1 MELQYFLYIFAFDK
15 KLTNPNTNMN
25 EALYFY
31 VKNGVSEGP
40 FSAEEL
46 MKLITPDTLIWTEGM
61 TEWAPASDVATISE
75 MFATDTEEE
84 TKIAPPVFTPPT
96 FEAAPPAQDPQP
108 PVFETPTQE
117 PQPSVMEP
125 QEIDAQPQVTE
136 SAQPVMDAQPP
147 VMDAQPP
154 VFDAAP
160 PTGDGVPPVFNDP
173 QQPTSVQPAPAKKSN
188 AWIFI
193 VLAVVLVAGL
203 GVGGYFI
210 YQNFIKKTE
219 TINYDTLQ
227 NNENSYYD
235 NNAIDESEYKY
246 EYLRER
252 EMTYDDVE
260 GKSAEELRLMRNYIF
275 ARRGYIFESEDL
287 KEYFE
292 QFSWYVP
299 LYYDVTP
306 RLSDI
311 EKYNVNFIKEFET
324 DFGPDYTPEYEY

>member
-1 MELQYFLYIFAFDK
+1 
-15 KLTNPNTNMN
+15 MN

-40 FSAEEL
+40 LSAEEL
-46 MKLITPDTLIWTEGM
+46 IKLITPDTQIWTEGM
-61 TEWAPASDVATISE
+61 TEWAPANEVAPIGE

-108 PVFETPTQE
+108 PVFEAPTQE
-117 PQPSVMEP
+117 PQPPVMEP
-125 QEIDAQPQVTE
+125 QEIEAQPQVTE
-136 SAQPVMDAQPP
+136 SEPP
-147 VMDAQPP
+147 VTDAQPP
-154 VFDAAP
+154 VFDAVP
-160 PTGDGVPPVFNDP
+160 PTGDGVPPVFNGP
-173 QQPTSVQPAPAKKSN
+173 QQPTGVQPALAKKSN

-219 TINYDTLQ
+219 TINYDTSV

-252 EMTYDDVE
+252 EMTYADVE

-311 EKYNVNFIKEFET
+311 EKYNVNFIKEYET

>member
-1 MELQYFLYIFAFDK
+1 
-15 KLTNPNTNMN
+15 MN

-46 MKLITPDTLIWTEGM
+46 IKLITPDTLIWTEGM
-61 TEWAPASDVATISE
+61 TEWAPASGVAPISE

-108 PVFETPTQE
+108 PVFEAPTQE
-117 PQPSVMEP
+117 PQPPVMEP
-125 QEIDAQPQVTE
+125 QEIDAQPQLTE
-136 SAQPVMDAQPP
+136 SEPP

-154 VFDAAP
+154 VFDAVP
-160 PTGDGVPPVFNDP
+160 PTGDGVPPVFNGP
-173 QQPTSVQPAPAKKSN
+173 QQLTGVQPAPAKKSN

-219 TINYDTLQ
+219 TINYDTSV

-235 NNAIDESEYKY
+235 NNDIDESEYKY

-311 EKYNVNFIKEFET
+311 EKYNVNFIKEWET
-324 DFGPDYTPEYEY
+324 NFGPDYTPEYEY

>member
-1 MELQYFLYIFAFDK
+1 
-15 KLTNPNTNMN
+15 MN

-46 MKLITPDTLIWTEGM
+46 IKLITPDTLIWTEGM
-61 TEWAPASDVATISE
+61 TEWAPASGVAPISE

-108 PVFETPTQE
+108 PVFEAPTQ
-117 PQPSVMEP
+117 EP

-136 SAQPVMDAQPP
+136 NEPP

-154 VFDAAP
+154 VFDAVP
-160 PTGDGVPPVFNDP
+160 PTGDGVPPVFNGP
-173 QQPTSVQPAPAKKSN
+173 QQPTGVQPAPAKKSN

-203 GVGGYFI
+203 GVGGFFI

-219 TINYDTLQ
+219 TINYDTSV

-235 NNAIDESEYKY
+235 NNAIDESEYEY

-252 EMTYDDVE
+252 EITYDDVE

-311 EKYNVNFIKEFET
+311 EKYNVNFIKEWET
-324 DFGPDYTPEYEY
+324 NFGPDYTPEYEY

>member
-1 MELQYFLYIFAFDK
+1 
-15 KLTNPNTNMN
+15 MN

-46 MKLITPDTLIWTEGM
+46 IKLITPDTLIWTEGM
-61 TEWAPASDVATISE
+61 TEWTPASEVAPISE

-108 PVFETPTQE
+108 PVFEAPTQE
-117 PQPSVMEP
+117 PQPPVMEP

-136 SAQPVMDAQPP
+136 SEPP
-147 VMDAQPP
+147 VMDAQSP
-154 VFDAAP
+154 VFDAVP
-160 PTGDGVPPVFNDP
+160 PTADGVPPVFNGP
-173 QQPTSVQPAPAKKSN
+173 QQPESVQPAPAKKSN

-203 GVGGYFI
+203 GVGGFFI

-219 TINYDTLQ
+219 TINYDTSV

-252 EMTYDDVE
+252 EMTYADVE

-311 EKYNVNFIKEFET
+311 EKYNVNFIKEYET

>member
-1 MELQYFLYIFAFDK
+1 
-15 KLTNPNTNMN
+15 MN

-46 MKLITPDTLIWTEGM
+46 IKLITPDTLIWTEGM
-61 TEWAPASDVATISE
+61 TEWAPASEVAPISE

-108 PVFETPTQE
+108 PVFEAPTQ
-117 PQPSVMEP
+117 EP

-136 SAQPVMDAQPP
+136 SEPP

-160 PTGDGVPPVFNDP
+160 PTGDGVPPVFNGP

-311 EKYNVNFIKEFET
+311 EKYNVNFIKEYET
-324 DFGPDYTPEYEY
+324 YFGPDYTPEYEY

>member
-1 MELQYFLYIFAFDK
+1 
-15 KLTNPNTNMN
+15 MN

-31 VKNGVSEGP
+31 VKNGNCEGP

-46 MKLITPDTLIWTEGM
+46 IKLITPDTLIWTEGM
-61 TEWAPASDVATISE
+61 TEWAPASEVATISE

-84 TKIAPPVFTPPT
+84 TKIVPPVFTPPT

-108 PVFETPTQE
+108 PVFEAPTQE

-136 SAQPVMDAQPP
+136 SEPP
-147 VMDAQPP
+147 VTDAQPP

-160 PTGDGVPPVFNDP
+160 PTGDGVPPVFNGP

-311 EKYNVNFIKEFET
+311 EKYNVNFIKEYET
-324 DFGPDYTPEYEY
+324 YFGPDYTPEYEY

>member
-1 MELQYFLYIFAFDK
+1 
-15 KLTNPNTNMN
+15 MN

-40 FSAEEL
+40 LSAEEL
-46 MKLITPDTLIWTEGM
+46 IKLITPDTLIWTEGM
-61 TEWAPASDVATISE
+61 TEWAPASEVATISE

-96 FEAAPPAQDPQP
+96 FETAPPAQDPQP
-108 PVFETPTQE
+108 PVFEAPTQD
-117 PQPSVMEP
+117 PQPSVVEP
-125 QEIDAQPQVTE
+125 QEIDAQTQVTE
-136 SAQPVMDAQPP
+136 SEPP

-160 PTGDGVPPVFNDP
+160 PTGDGVPPVFNGP

-235 NNAIDESEYKY
+235 NNAIDESEYEY

-252 EMTYDDVE
+252 EMTYADVE

-292 QFSWYVP
+292 RFSWYVP

-311 EKYNVNFIKEFET
+311 EKYNVNFIKEYET

>member
-1 MELQYFLYIFAFDK
+1 
-15 KLTNPNTNMN
+15 MN

-46 MKLITPDTLIWTEGM
+46 IKLITPDTLIWTEGM
-61 TEWAPASDVATISE
+61 TEWAPASGVAPISE

-108 PVFETPTQE
+108 PVFEAPTQ
-117 PQPSVMEP
+117 EP
-125 QEIDAQPQVTE
+125 QEIDAQPQLTE
-136 SAQPVMDAQPP
+136 SEPP

-154 VFDAAP
+154 VFDAVP
-160 PTGDGVPPVFNDP
+160 PTGDGVPPVFNGP
-173 QQPTSVQPAPAKKSN
+173 QQPTGVQPAPAKKSN

-219 TINYDTLQ
+219 TINYDTSV

-252 EMTYDDVE
+252 EITYDDVE

-311 EKYNVNFIKEFET
+311 EKYNVNFIKEWET
-324 DFGPDYTPEYEY
+324 NFGPDYTPEYEY

>member
-1 MELQYFLYIFAFDK
+1 
-15 KLTNPNTNMN
+15 MN

-40 FSAEEL
+40 LSAEEL
-46 MKLITPDTLIWTEGM
+46 IKLITPDTLIWTEGM
-61 TEWAPASDVATISE
+61 TEWTPASEVAPISE
-75 MFATDTEEE
+75 MFATDIEEE
-84 TKIAPPVFTPPT
+84 TKIVPPVFTPPT

-108 PVFETPTQE
+108 PVFEAPTQE
-117 PQPSVMEP
+117 PQPPVMKP
-125 QEIDAQPQVTE
+125 QEIDAQPQMTE
-136 SAQPVMDAQPP
+136 SEPP
-147 VMDAQPP
+147 MMDAQPP
-154 VFDAAP
+154 VFDAVP
-160 PTGDGVPPVFNDP
+160 PTGDGVPPVFNGP
-173 QQPTSVQPAPAKKSN
+173 QQPTGVQTSPAKKSN

-203 GVGGYFI
+203 GVGGFFI
-210 YQNFIKKTE
+210 YQNFTKKTE
-219 TINYDTLQ
+219 TINYDTSV

-252 EMTYDDVE
+252 EMTYADVE

-311 EKYNVNFIKEFET
+311 EKYNVNFIKEWET
-324 DFGPDYTPEYEY
+324 NFGPDYTPEYEY

>member
-1 MELQYFLYIFAFDK
+1 
-15 KLTNPNTNMN
+15 MN

-40 FSAEEL
+40 LSAEEL
-46 MKLITPDTLIWTEGM
+46 IKLITPDTLIWTEGM
-61 TEWAPASDVATISE
+61 TEWTPASEVAPISE

-96 FEAAPPAQDPQP
+96 FEAAPPAQAPQP
-108 PVFETPTQE
+108 PVFEAPTQD
-117 PQPSVMEP
+117 PQPPVMEP

-136 SAQPVMDAQPP
+136 SE
-147 VMDAQPP
+147 PP
-154 VFDAAP
+154 VFDAVP
-160 PTGDGVPPVFNDP
+160 PTADGVPPVFNGP
-173 QQPTSVQPAPAKKSN
+173 QQPTGVQPAPAKKSN

-203 GVGGYFI
+203 GVGGFFI

-219 TINYDTLQ
+219 TINYDTSV
-227 NNENSYYD
+227 NNESSYYD

-252 EMTYDDVE
+252 EMTYADVE

-311 EKYNVNFIKEFET
+311 EKYNVNFIKEYET

>member
-1 MELQYFLYIFAFDK
+1 
-15 KLTNPNTNMN
+15 MN

-46 MKLITPDTLIWTEGM
+46 IKLITPDTLIWTEGM
-61 TEWAPASDVATISE
+61 TEWAPASEVATISE

-96 FEAAPPAQDPQP
+96 FEATPPAQDPQP
-108 PVFETPTQE
+108 PVFEAPTQE
-117 PQPSVMEP
+117 PQPPVMEP

-136 SAQPVMDAQPP
+136 SEPP
-147 VMDAQPP
+147 VMDAQPQ

-160 PTGDGVPPVFNDP
+160 PTGDGVPPVFNGP
-173 QQPTSVQPAPAKKSN
+173 QQPTGVQPAPAKKSN

-246 EYLRER
+246 EYLRKR

-311 EKYNVNFIKEFET
+311 EKYNVNFIKEYET
-324 DFGPDYTPEYEY
+324 YFGPDYTPEYEY

>member
-1 MELQYFLYIFAFDK
+1 
-15 KLTNPNTNMN
+15 MN

-46 MKLITPDTLIWTEGM
+46 IKLITPNTLIWTEGM
-61 TEWAPASDVATISE
+61 TEWTPASEVAPISE

-108 PVFETPTQE
+108 PVFEAPTQE
-117 PQPSVMEP
+117 SQPPVMKP

-136 SAQPVMDAQPP
+136 SEPP

-154 VFDAAP
+154 VFDAVP
-160 PTGDGVPPVFNDP
+160 PTGDGVPPVFNGP
-173 QQPTSVQPAPAKKSN
+173 QQPTGVQPTPAKKSN

-203 GVGGYFI
+203 GVGGFFI
-210 YQNFIKKTE
+210 YQNFTKKTE
-219 TINYDTLQ
+219 TINYDTSV

-235 NNAIDESEYKY
+235 NNAIDESEYEY

-252 EMTYDDVE
+252 EMTYADVE

-292 QFSWYVP
+292 RFSWYVP

-311 EKYNVNFIKEFET
+311 EKYNVNFIKEWET
-324 DFGPDYTPEYEY
+324 NFGPDYTPEYEY

>member
-1 MELQYFLYIFAFDK
+1 
-15 KLTNPNTNMN
+15 MN

-46 MKLITPDTLIWTEGM
+46 IKLITPDTLIWTEGM
-61 TEWAPASDVATISE
+61 TEWTPASGVAPISE

-96 FEAAPPAQDPQP
+96 FEAASPAQDPQP
-108 PVFETPTQE
+108 PVFEAPTQE
-117 PQPSVMEP
+117 PQPPVIEP

-136 SAQPVMDAQPP
+136 SEPP

-154 VFDAAP
+154 IFDAVP
-160 PTGDGVPPVFNDP
+160 PTGDGVPPVFNGP
-173 QQPTSVQPAPAKKSN
+173 QQPTGVQPAPAKKNN

-219 TINYDTLQ
+219 TINYDTSV

-252 EMTYDDVE
+252 EMTYADVE

-311 EKYNVNFIKEFET
+311 EKYNVNFIKEYET

>member
-1 MELQYFLYIFAFDK
+1 
-15 KLTNPNTNMN
+15 MN

-46 MKLITPDTLIWTEGM
+46 IKLITPDTLIWTEGM
-61 TEWAPASDVATISE
+61 TEWAPASEVAPISE

-108 PVFETPTQE
+108 PVFEAPTQE
-117 PQPSVMEP
+117 PQPPVMEP

-136 SAQPVMDAQPP
+136 SDPP

-154 VFDAAP
+154 VFDAVP
-160 PTGDGVPPVFNDP
+160 PTGDGVPPVFNGP
-173 QQPTSVQPAPAKKSN
+173 QQPTGVQPTPAKKSN

-203 GVGGYFI
+203 GVGGFFI
-210 YQNFIKKTE
+210 YQNFTKKTE
-219 TINYDTLQ
+219 TINYDTSV

-252 EMTYDDVE
+252 EMTYADVE

-311 EKYNVNFIKEFET
+311 EKYNVNFIKEWET
-324 DFGPDYTPEYEY
+324 NFGPDYTPEYEY

>member
-1 MELQYFLYIFAFDK
+1 
-15 KLTNPNTNMN
+15 MN

-46 MKLITPDTLIWTEGM
+46 IKLITPDTLIWTEGM
-61 TEWAPASDVATISE
+61 TEWTPASEVAPISE

-108 PVFETPTQE
+108 PVFEAPTQE
-117 PQPSVMEP
+117 PQPPVMEP
-125 QEIDAQPQVTE
+125 QEIDAQPQLTE
-136 SAQPVMDAQPP
+136 SEPP

-154 VFDAAP
+154 VFDAVP
-160 PTGDGVPPVFNDP
+160 PTGDGVPPVFNGP
-173 QQPTSVQPAPAKKSN
+173 QQPESVQPAPAKKSN

-219 TINYDTLQ
+219 TINYDTSV

-235 NNAIDESEYKY
+235 NNAIDESEYEY

-252 EMTYDDVE
+252 EITYDDVE

-311 EKYNVNFIKEFET
+311 EKYNVNFIKEWET
-324 DFGPDYTPEYEY
+324 NFGPDYTPEYEY

>member
-1 MELQYFLYIFAFDK
+1 
-15 KLTNPNTNMN
+15 MN

-46 MKLITPDTLIWTEGM
+46 IKLITPDTLIWTEGM
-61 TEWAPASDVATISE
+61 TEWTPASEVAPISE

-108 PVFETPTQE
+108 PVFEAPTQE
-117 PQPSVMEP
+117 PQPPVMEP

-136 SAQPVMDAQPP
+136 SEPP

-154 VFDAAP
+154 VFDAVP
-160 PTGDGVPPVFNDP
+160 PTGDGVPPVFNGP
-173 QQPTSVQPAPAKKSN
+173 QQPESVQPAPAKKSN

-219 TINYDTLQ
+219 TINYDTSV

-252 EMTYDDVE
+252 EITYDDVE

-311 EKYNVNFIKEFET
+311 EKYNVNFIKEWET
-324 DFGPDYTPEYEY
+324 NFGPDYTPEYEY

>member
-1 MELQYFLYIFAFDK
+1 MK
-15 KLTNPNTNMN
+15 

-46 MKLITPDTLIWTEGM
+46 IKLITPDTLIWTEGM
-61 TEWAPASDVATISE
+61 TEWTPASEVAPISE

-84 TKIAPPVFTPPT
+84 TKIVPPVFTPPT

-108 PVFETPTQE
+108 PVFEAPTQE
-117 PQPSVMEP
+117 PQPPVMEP

-136 SAQPVMDAQPP
+136 SEPP

-154 VFDAAP
+154 VFDAVP
-160 PTGDGVPPVFNDP
+160 PTADGVPPVFNGP
-173 QQPTSVQPAPAKKSN
+173 QQPDSVQPAPAKKSN

-203 GVGGYFI
+203 GVGGFFI
-210 YQNFIKKTE
+210 YQNFTKKTE
-219 TINYDTLQ
+219 TINYDTSV

-252 EMTYDDVE
+252 EMTYADVE

-311 EKYNVNFIKEFET
+311 EKYNVNFIKEYET

>member
-1 MELQYFLYIFAFDK
+1 
-15 KLTNPNTNMN
+15 MN

-46 MKLITPDTLIWTEGM
+46 IKLITPDTLIWTEGM
-61 TEWAPASDVATISE
+61 TEWAPASEVAPISE

-108 PVFETPTQE
+108 PVFEAPTQ
-117 PQPSVMEP
+117 EP

-136 SAQPVMDAQPP
+136 SEPP

-154 VFDAAP
+154 VFDAVP
-160 PTGDGVPPVFNDP
+160 PTGDGVPPVFNGP
-173 QQPTSVQPAPAKKSN
+173 QQPESVQPAPAKKSN

-203 GVGGYFI
+203 GVGGFFI
-210 YQNFIKKTE
+210 YQNFTKKTE
-219 TINYDTLQ
+219 TINYDTSV
-227 NNENSYYD
+227 NNESSYYD
-235 NNAIDESEYKY
+235 NNATDESEYEY

-252 EMTYDDVE
+252 EMTYADVE

-311 EKYNVNFIKEFET
+311 EKYNVNFIKEYET

>member
-1 MELQYFLYIFAFDK
+1 
-15 KLTNPNTNMN
+15 MN

-46 MKLITPDTLIWTEGM
+46 IKLITPDTLIWTEGM
-61 TEWAPASDVATISE
+61 TEWAPASEVAQIGE

-108 PVFETPTQE
+108 PVFEAPTQE
-117 PQPSVMEP
+117 PQPPVMEP

-136 SAQPVMDAQPP
+136 SEPP

-154 VFDAAP
+154 VFDAVP
-160 PTGDGVPPVFNDP
+160 PTGDSVPPVFNGP
-173 QQPTSVQPAPAKKSN
+173 QQPTGVQPTPAKKSN

-203 GVGGYFI
+203 GVGGFFI
-210 YQNFIKKTE
+210 YQNFTKKTE
-219 TINYDTLQ
+219 TINYDTSV

-235 NNAIDESEYKY
+235 NNAIDESEYEY

-252 EMTYDDVE
+252 EMTYADVE

-292 QFSWYVP
+292 RFSWYVP

-311 EKYNVNFIKEFET
+311 EKYNVYFIKEWET
-324 DFGPDYTPEYEY
+324 NFGPDYTPEYEY

>member
-1 MELQYFLYIFAFDK
+1 
-15 KLTNPNTNMN
+15 MN

-46 MKLITPDTLIWTEGM
+46 IKLITPDTLIWTEGM
-61 TEWAPASDVATISE
+61 TEWTPASEVAPISE

-108 PVFETPTQE
+108 PVFEAPMQE
-117 PQPSVMEP
+117 PQPPVMEP

-136 SAQPVMDAQPP
+136 SEPP

-154 VFDAAP
+154 VFDAVP
-160 PTGDGVPPVFNDP
+160 PTADGVPPVFNGP
-173 QQPTSVQPAPAKKSN
+173 QQPDSVQPAPAKKSN

-203 GVGGYFI
+203 GVGGFFI
-210 YQNFIKKTE
+210 YQNFTKKTE
-219 TINYDTLQ
+219 TISYDTSV

-252 EMTYDDVE
+252 EMTYADVE

-311 EKYNVNFIKEFET
+311 EKYNVNFIKEWET
-324 DFGPDYTPEYEY
+324 NFGPDYTPEYEY

>member
-1 MELQYFLYIFAFDK
+1 
-15 KLTNPNTNMN
+15 MN

-46 MKLITPDTLIWTEGM
+46 IKLITPDTLIWTEGM
-61 TEWAPASDVATISE
+61 TEWTPASEVAPISE

-84 TKIAPPVFTPPT
+84 TKIVPPVFTPPT

-108 PVFETPTQE
+108 PVFEAPTQE
-117 PQPSVMEP
+117 AQPPVMKP

-136 SAQPVMDAQPP
+136 SAPP

-154 VFDAAP
+154 VFDAVP
-160 PTGDGVPPVFNDP
+160 PTGDGVPPVFNGP
-173 QQPTSVQPAPAKKSN
+173 QQPTGVQPAPAKKSN

-203 GVGGYFI
+203 GVGGFFI

-219 TINYDTLQ
+219 TINYDTSV

-235 NNAIDESEYKY
+235 NNAIDKSEYKY

-252 EMTYDDVE
+252 EMTYADVE

-311 EKYNVNFIKEFET
+311 EKYNVNFIKEYET

>member
-1 MELQYFLYIFAFDK
+1 
-15 KLTNPNTNMN
+15 MN

-46 MKLITPDTLIWTEGM
+46 IKLITPDTLIWTEGM
-61 TEWAPASDVATISE
+61 TEWAQASEVAPISE

-108 PVFETPTQE
+108 PVFEAPTQE
-117 PQPSVMEP
+117 SQPPVIKP

-136 SAQPVMDAQPP
+136 SEPP

-154 VFDAAP
+154 VFDAVP
-160 PTGDGVPPVFNDP
+160 PTGDGVPPVFNGP
-173 QQPTSVQPAPAKKSN
+173 QQPTGVQPTPAKKSN

-203 GVGGYFI
+203 GVGGFFI
-210 YQNFIKKTE
+210 YQNFTKKTE
-219 TINYDTLQ
+219 TINYDTSV

-235 NNAIDESEYKY
+235 NNAIDESEYEY

-252 EMTYDDVE
+252 EMTYADVE

-292 QFSWYVP
+292 RFSWYVP

-311 EKYNVNFIKEFET
+311 EKYNVNFIKEWET
-324 DFGPDYTPEYEY
+324 NFGPDYTPEYEY

>member
-147 VMDAQPP
+147 V
-154 VFDAAP
+154 FDATP
-160 PTGDGVPPVFNDP
+160 PTGDGVPPVFNGP
-173 QQPTSVQPAPAKKSN
+173 QQPESVQPAPAKKSN

-235 NNAIDESEYKY
+235 NNAIDESEYEY

-252 EMTYDDVE
+252 EMTYADVE

-311 EKYNVNFIKEFET
+311 EKYNVNFIKEWET
-324 DFGPDYTPEYEY
+324 NFGPDYTPEYEY

>member
-1 MELQYFLYIFAFDK
+1 
-15 KLTNPNTNMN
+15 MN

-46 MKLITPDTLIWTEGM
+46 IKLITPDTLIWTEGM
-61 TEWAPASDVATISE
+61 TEWTPAGEVAPIGE

-108 PVFETPTQE
+108 PVFEAPTQAT
-117 PQPSVMEP
+117 QPPVMKP

-136 SAQPVMDAQPP
+136 SEPPVMDAQPPVTESAPP

-154 VFDAAP
+154 VFDAVP
-160 PTGDGVPPVFNDP
+160 PTGDGVPPVFNGP
-173 QQPTSVQPAPAKKSN
+173 QQPDSVQPAPAKKSN

-252 EMTYDDVE
+252 EMTYADVE

-311 EKYNVNFIKEFET
+311 EKYNVNFIKEYET

>member
-1 MELQYFLYIFAFDK
+1 
-15 KLTNPNTNMN
+15 MN

-46 MKLITPDTLIWTEGM
+46 IKLITPDTLIWTEGM
-61 TEWAPASDVATISE
+61 TEWTPAGEVAPIGE

-108 PVFETPTQE
+108 PVFEAPTQP
-117 PQPSVMEP
+117 PQPPVMKP

-136 SAQPVMDAQPP
+136 SEPP

-154 VFDAAP
+154 VFDAVP
-160 PTGDGVPPVFNDP
+160 PTADGVPPVFNGP
-173 QQPTSVQPAPAKKSN
+173 QQPDSVQPAPAKKSN

-203 GVGGYFI
+203 GVGGFFI

-219 TINYDTLQ
+219 TINYDTSV
-227 NNENSYYD
+227 NNESSYYD

-252 EMTYDDVE
+252 EMTYADVE

-292 QFSWYVP
+292 RFSWYVP

-311 EKYNVNFIKEFET
+311 EKYNVNFIKEYET

>member
-1 MELQYFLYIFAFDK
+1 
-15 KLTNPNTNMN
+15 MN

-46 MKLITPDTLIWTEGM
+46 IKLITPDTLIWTEGM
-61 TEWAPASDVATISE
+61 TEWTPASEVAPISE

-108 PVFETPTQE
+108 PVFEAPTQT
-117 PQPSVMEP
+117 PQPPVMEP

-136 SAQPVMDAQPP
+136 SEPP

-154 VFDAAP
+154 VFDAVP
-160 PTGDGVPPVFNDP
+160 PTGDGVPPVFNGP
-173 QQPTSVQPAPAKKSN
+173 QQPKSVQPAPAKKSN

-219 TINYDTLQ
+219 TINYDTSV

-235 NNAIDESEYKY
+235 NNAIDESEYEY

-252 EMTYDDVE
+252 EMTYADVE

-311 EKYNVNFIKEFET
+311 EKYNVNFIKEWET
-324 DFGPDYTPEYEY
+324 NFGPEYTPEYEY

>member
-1 MELQYFLYIFAFDK
+1 
-15 KLTNPNTNMN
+15 MN

-46 MKLITPDTLIWTEGM
+46 IKLITPDTLIWTEGM
-61 TEWAPASDVATISE
+61 TEWAPASGVAPISE

-96 FEAAPPAQDPQP
+96 FEAASPAQDPQP
-108 PVFETPTQE
+108 PVFEAPTQE
-117 PQPSVMEP
+117 PQPPVMEP

-136 SAQPVMDAQPP
+136 SEPP

-154 VFDAAP
+154 VFDAVP
-160 PTGDGVPPVFNDP
+160 PTGDGVPPVFNGP
-173 QQPTSVQPAPAKKSN
+173 QQPTGVQPTPAKKSN

-219 TINYDTLQ
+219 TINYDTSV

-252 EMTYDDVE
+252 EITYDDVE

-311 EKYNVNFIKEFET
+311 EKYNVNFIKEWET
-324 DFGPDYTPEYEY
+324 NFGPDYTPEYEY

>member
-1 MELQYFLYIFAFDK
+1 
-15 KLTNPNTNMN
+15 MN

-46 MKLITPDTLIWTEGM
+46 IKLITPDTLIWTEGM
-61 TEWAPASDVATISE
+61 TEWAPASEVATISE

-108 PVFETPTQE
+108 PVFEAPTQE
-117 PQPSVMEP
+117 PQPPVMEP

-136 SAQPVMDAQPP
+136 SEPP
-147 VMDAQPP
+147 VTDAQPP

-160 PTGDGVPPVFNDP
+160 PISDGVPPVFNGP
-173 QQPTSVQPAPAKKSN
+173 QQPTNVQPSPAKKSN

-219 TINYDTLQ
+219 TINYDTSV
-227 NNENSYYD
+227 NNESSYYD
-235 NNAIDESEYKY
+235 NSTIDESEYKY

-252 EMTYDDVE
+252 EMTYADVE

-311 EKYNVNFIKEFET
+311 EKYNVNFIKEYET
-324 DFGPDYTPEYEY
+324 YFGPDYTPEYEY

>member
-1 MELQYFLYIFAFDK
+1 
-15 KLTNPNTNMN
+15 MN

-46 MKLITPDTLIWTEGM
+46 IKLITPDTLIWTEGM
-61 TEWAPASDVATISE
+61 TEWAPASEVATISE

-108 PVFETPTQE
+108 PVFEAPTQE
-117 PQPSVMEP
+117 PQPPVVEP

-136 SAQPVMDAQPP
+136 SAPP
-147 VMDAQPP
+147 VMDALPP

-173 QQPTSVQPAPAKKSN
+173 QQPTNVQPTPAKKSN

-235 NNAIDESEYKY
+235 NNAIDESEYQY

-311 EKYNVNFIKEFET
+311 EKYNVNFIKEYET

>member
-1 MELQYFLYIFAFDK
+1 
-15 KLTNPNTNMN
+15 MN

-46 MKLITPDTLIWTEGM
+46 IKLITPDSLIWTEGM
-61 TEWAPASDVATISE
+61 TEWTPASEVAQIGE

-84 TKIAPPVFTPPT
+84 TKIVPPVFTPPT
-96 FEAAPPAQDPQP
+96 FEAAPPAQGPQP
-108 PVFETPTQE
+108 PVFEAPTQE
-117 PQPSVMEP
+117 PQPPVMAP

-136 SAQPVMDAQPP
+136 SEPP

-154 VFDAAP
+154 VFDAVP
-160 PTGDGVPPVFNDP
+160 PTADGVPPVFNGP
-173 QQPTSVQPAPAKKSN
+173 QQPDSVQPAPAKKSN

-203 GVGGYFI
+203 GVGGFFI
-210 YQNFIKKTE
+210 YQNFTKKTE
-219 TINYDTLQ
+219 TINYDTSV
-227 NNENSYYD
+227 NNESSYYD

-252 EMTYDDVE
+252 EMTYADVE

-292 QFSWYVP
+292 RFSWYVP

-311 EKYNVNFIKEFET
+311 EKYNVNFIKEYET

>member
-1 MELQYFLYIFAFDK
+1 
-15 KLTNPNTNMN
+15 MN

-40 FSAEEL
+40 LSAEEL

-61 TEWAPASDVATISE
+61 TEWTPASEVAPISK

-108 PVFETPTQE
+108 PVFEAPTQE
-117 PQPSVMEP
+117 PQPPVMEP

-136 SAQPVMDAQPP
+136 SEPP

-154 VFDAAP
+154 VFDAVP
-160 PTGDGVPPVFNDP
+160 PTANGVPPVFNGP
-173 QQPTSVQPAPAKKSN
+173 QQPTNVQPAPAKKSN

-311 EKYNVNFIKEFET
+311 EKYNVNFIKEWET
-324 DFGPDYTPEYEY
+324 NFGPDYTPEYEY

>member
-1 MELQYFLYIFAFDK
+1 
-15 KLTNPNTNMN
+15 MN

-46 MKLITPDTLIWTEGM
+46 IKLITPDTLIWTEGM
-61 TEWAPASDVATISE
+61 TEWAQASEVAPISE

-108 PVFETPTQE
+108 PVFEAPTQE
-117 PQPSVMEP
+117 PQPPVMKP

-136 SAQPVMDAQPP
+136 SEPP

-154 VFDAAP
+154 VFDAVP
-160 PTGDGVPPVFNDP
+160 PTGDGVPPVFNGP
-173 QQPTSVQPAPAKKSN
+173 QQSTSVQPAPAKKSN

-219 TINYDTLQ
+219 TINYDTSV
-227 NNENSYYD
+227 NNKCSYYD

-311 EKYNVNFIKEFET
+311 EKYNVNFIKEYET

>member
-1 MELQYFLYIFAFDK
+1 
-15 KLTNPNTNMN
+15 MN

-61 TEWAPASDVATISE
+61 TEWAPASDVAPISE

-108 PVFETPTQE
+108 PVFEAPTKE
-117 PQPSVMEP
+117 PQPPVMEP

-136 SAQPVMDAQPP
+136 SAPPVMDAQPP
-147 VMDAQPP
+147 VTDAQPP

-160 PTGDGVPPVFNDP
+160 PTGDGVPPVFNAP
-173 QQPTSVQPAPAKKSN
+173 QQPTNVQPTPAKKSN

-311 EKYNVNFIKEFET
+311 EKYNVNFIKEWET
-324 DFGPDYTPEYEY
+324 NFGPDYTPEYEY

>member
-1 MELQYFLYIFAFDK
+1 
-15 KLTNPNTNMN
+15 MN

-46 MKLITPDTLIWTEGM
+46 IKLITPDTLIWTEGM
-61 TEWAPASDVATISE
+61 TEWAPASEVATISE

-108 PVFETPTQE
+108 PVFEAPTQE
-117 PQPSVMEP
+117 PQPPVMEP

-136 SAQPVMDAQPP
+136 SEPPVMDAQPQVMESAPP
-147 VMDAQPP
+147 VTDAQPP

-160 PTGDGVPPVFNDP
+160 PTGDGVPPVFNAP
-173 QQPTSVQPAPAKKSN
+173 QQPTNVQPSPAKKSN

-252 EMTYDDVE
+252 EMTYDDVKD
-260 GKSAEELRLMRNYIF
+260 KSAEELRLMRNYIF

-311 EKYNVNFIKEFET
+311 EKYNVNFIKEWET
-324 DFGPDYTPEYEY
+324 NFGPDYTPEYEY

>member
-1 MELQYFLYIFAFDK
+1 
-15 KLTNPNTNMN
+15 MN

-46 MKLITPDTLIWTEGM
+46 IKLITPDTLIWTEGM
-61 TEWAPASDVATISE
+61 TEWTPAGEVAPIGE

-84 TKIAPPVFTPPT
+84 TKIVPPVFTPPT

-108 PVFETPTQE
+108 PVFEAPTQE
-117 PQPSVMEP
+117 PQPPVMEP

-136 SAQPVMDAQPP
+136 SEPP

-154 VFDAAP
+154 VFDAVP
-160 PTGDGVPPVFNDP
+160 PTGDGVPPVFNGP
-173 QQPTSVQPAPAKKSN
+173 QQPTGVQPTPAKKSN

-203 GVGGYFI
+203 GVGGFFI
-210 YQNFIKKTE
+210 YQNFTKKTE
-219 TINYDTLQ
+219 TINYDTSV

-235 NNAIDESEYKY
+235 NNAIDESKYEY

-252 EMTYDDVE
+252 EMTYADVE

-292 QFSWYVP
+292 RFSWYVP

-311 EKYNVNFIKEFET
+311 EKYNVNFIKEYET

>member
-1 MELQYFLYIFAFDK
+1 
-15 KLTNPNTNMN
+15 MN

-46 MKLITPDTLIWTEGM
+46 IKLITSDTLIWTEGM
-61 TEWAPASDVATISE
+61 TEWTPASEVAPISE

-108 PVFETPTQE
+108 PVFEAPTQE
-117 PQPSVMEP
+117 PQPPVMEP

-136 SAQPVMDAQPP
+136 SEPP
-147 VMDAQPP
+147 VIDAQPP
-154 VFDAAP
+154 VFDAVP
-160 PTGDGVPPVFNDP
+160 PTGDGVPPVFNGP
-173 QQPTSVQPAPAKKSN
+173 QQPESVQPAPAKKSN

-219 TINYDTLQ
+219 TINYDTSV

-235 NNAIDESEYKY
+235 NNAIDESEYEY

-252 EMTYDDVE
+252 EITYDDVE

-311 EKYNVNFIKEFET
+311 EKYNVNFIKEWET
-324 DFGPDYTPEYEY
+324 NFGPDYTPEYEY

>member
-1 MELQYFLYIFAFDK
+1 
-15 KLTNPNTNMN
+15 MN

-46 MKLITPDTLIWTEGM
+46 IKLITPDTLIWTEGM
-61 TEWAPASDVATISE
+61 TEWAPASEVAQIGE

-96 FEAAPPAQDPQP
+96 FEAVPPAQDPQP
-108 PVFETPTQE
+108 PVFEAPTQD
-117 PQPSVMEP
+117 PQPPVMEP

-136 SAQPVMDAQPP
+136 SEPP
-147 VMDAQPP
+147 VMDAHPP
-154 VFDAAP
+154 VFDAVP
-160 PTGDGVPPVFNDP
+160 PTADGVPPVFNGP
-173 QQPTSVQPAPAKKSN
+173 QQPDSVQPTPAKKSN

-203 GVGGYFI
+203 GVGGFFI
-210 YQNFIKKTE
+210 YQNFTKKTE
-219 TINYDTLQ
+219 TINYDTSV
-227 NNENSYYD
+227 NNESSYYD
-235 NNAIDESEYKY
+235 NNAIDESEYEY

-252 EMTYDDVE
+252 EMTYTDVE

-311 EKYNVNFIKEFET
+311 EKYNVNFIKEYET

>member
-1 MELQYFLYIFAFDK
+1 
-15 KLTNPNTNMN
+15 MN

-46 MKLITPDTLIWTEGM
+46 IKLITPDTLIWTEGM
-61 TEWAPASDVATISE
+61 TEWTPASDVAPISE

-108 PVFETPTQE
+108 PVFEAPTQE
-117 PQPSVMEP
+117 PQPPVMEP

-136 SAQPVMDAQPP
+136 SAPP

-154 VFDAAP
+154 VFDAVP
-160 PTGDGVPPVFNDP
+160 PTGDGVPPVFNGP
-173 QQPTSVQPAPAKKSN
+173 QQPDSVQPTPAKKSN

-311 EKYNVNFIKEFET
+311 EKYNVNFIKEYET

>member
-1 MELQYFLYIFAFDK
+1 
-15 KLTNPNTNMN
+15 MN

-61 TEWAPASDVATISE
+61 TEWTPASEVAPISE

-108 PVFETPTQE
+108 PVFEASTQE
-117 PQPSVMEP
+117 PQPPVMEP
-125 QEIDAQPQVTE
+125 QEIDAQPQVKE
-136 SAQPVMDAQPP
+136 SEPP

-160 PTGDGVPPVFNDP
+160 PTGDGVPPVFNGP

-252 EMTYDDVE
+252 EMTYADVE

-311 EKYNVNFIKEFET
+311 EKYNVNFIKEYET
-324 DFGPDYTPEYEY
+324 YFGPDYTPEYEY